1 MSKLNPVPPEAA
13 AQSDLQ
19 TAFETAMEYKINCA
33 RVQRIYDALIA
44 NCAAKARLYAGR
56 ASPLAT

>member
-19 TAFETAMEYKINCA
+19 TAFETAMEYK
-33 RVQRIYDALIA
+33 LIVPA
-44 NCAAKARLYAGR
+44 FKEFMMR
-56 ASPLAT
+56 